1 MISCTPVREA
11 QQTVALADSL
21 LAEDNVYSDSSGI
34 AQAVDALAPW
44 QMFIPED
51 YAKACFY
58 YGRLLR
64 INEQY
69 TDAAQYLL
77 RARRSLT
84 GNHELLGRTYSNLA
98 LICRWQGDYPLSYSL
113 YECSTEAFLNAG
125 DTLRYRIAVTNMAYA
140 LAEQGD
146 TTGVQTLLAPLDSYP
161 ALADMCNETYAEA
174 FMRAGNYKQGLHYAN
189 RCNGGEPSVMMIK
202 GQCFS
207 QSGQFDSATCYA
219 RKVLERSR
227 HPFMRA
233 NALYIL
239 TQQDSTANL
248 ADVRNAAAERARV
261 LNRIADKQGDLTRA
275 VELIRLDINGRSWQW
290 NLLLAGVLC
299 IIVALIAWWQMIRRE
314 HKRAI
319 AHIAQQKQQAQEHVS
334 LHQQQDAQLQLQI
347 AERRKMIEQEVNTN
361 LIALQRADTWRKSLG
376 WYNDELFCEITNKQF
391 FMLADKLKAHALND
405 KEIRLCMLVLMDCF
419 DSKQTA
425 KLLNYAESGVRNFK
439 QHTANKLG
447 TTSRELREHLIRII
461 TGEC

>member
-1 MISCTPVREA
+1 
-11 QQTVALADSL
+11 
-21 LAEDNVYSDSSGI
+21 
-34 AQAVDALAPW
+34 
-44 QMFIPED
+44 
-51 YAKACFY
+51 
-58 YGRLLR
+58 
-64 INEQY
+64 
-69 TDAAQYLL
+69 
-77 RARRSLT
+77 
-84 GNHELLGRTYSNLA
+84 
-98 LICRWQGDYPLSYSL
+98 
-113 YECSTEAFLNAG
+113 
-125 DTLRYRIAVTNMAYA
+125 MAYA

-146 TTGVQTLLAPLDSYP
+146 TTGVQALLAPLDSYP

-174 FMRAGNYKQGLHYAN
+174 FMRADNYKQGLHYAN

-202 GQCFS
+202 AQCFS
-207 QSGQFDSATCYA
+207 LSGQFDSATCYA
-219 RKVLERSR
+219 RKVLELSR

-275 VELIRLDINGRSWQW
+275 VELIRQDINGRSWQW

-334 LHQQQDAQLQLQI
+334 MHQQQDEQLQLQI

-361 LIALQRADTWRKSLG
+361 LIALQRADDWRKSLG
-376 WYNDELFCEITNKQF
+376 WYNDELFCDITNKQF
-391 FMLADKLKAHALND
+391 FMLADKLKARSLND

>member
-1 MISCTPVREA
+1 MHLHRGRCLSRRITPRRVS
-11 QQTVALADSL
+11 T
-21 LAEDNVYSDSSGI
+21 
-34 AQAVDALAPW
+34 
-44 QMFIPED
+44 
-51 YAKACFY
+51 
-58 YGRLLR
+58 
-64 INEQY
+64 
-69 TDAAQYLL
+69 TDACCVSTSNI
-77 RARRSLT
+77 R
-84 GNHELLGRTYSNLA
+84 NLA

-113 YECSTEAFLNAG
+113 YECSAEAFRNAG

-146 TTGVQTLLAPLDSYP
+146 TTGVQALLAPLDSYP

-174 FMRAGNYKQGLHYAN
+174 FMRAGDYKQGLHYAN

-202 GQCFS
+202 AQCFS
-207 QSGQFDSATCYA
+207 QSGQLDSATCYA
-219 RKVLERSR
+219 RKVLELSR

-248 ADVRNAAAERARV
+248 VDVRNAAAERARV

-275 VELIRLDINGRSWQW
+275 VELIRQDINGRSWQW

-361 LIALQRADTWRKSLG
+361 LIALQRADDWRKSLG

-391 FMLADKLKAHALND
+391 FMLADKLKARSLND
-405 KEIRLCMLVLMDCF
+405 KEIRLCMLVLMDYF

>member
-1 MISCTPVREA
+1 
-11 QQTVALADSL
+11 
-21 LAEDNVYSDSSGI
+21 
-34 AQAVDALAPW
+34 
-44 QMFIPED
+44 
-51 YAKACFY
+51 
-58 YGRLLR
+58 
-64 INEQY
+64 
-69 TDAAQYLL
+69 
-77 RARRSLT
+77 
-84 GNHELLGRTYSNLA
+84 
-98 LICRWQGDYPLSYSL
+98 
-113 YECSTEAFLNAG
+113 
-125 DTLRYRIAVTNMAYA
+125 MAYA

-174 FMRAGNYKQGLHYAN
+174 FMRADNYKLGLHYAN

-202 GQCFS
+202 AQCFS
-207 QSGQFDSATCYA
+207 LSGQFDSATCYA

-248 ADVRNAAAERARV
+248 ADVRNAAAERV

-275 VELIRLDINGRSWQW
+275 VELIRQDINGRSWQW

-319 AHIAQQKQQAQEHVS
+319 AHIAQQEHVS

-361 LIALQRADTWRKSLG
+361 LIALQRADDWRKSLG

-391 FMLADKLKAHALND
+391 FMLADKLKARSLND
-405 KEIRLCMLVLMDCF
+405 KEIRLCMLVLMDYF